1 MYAPTGDQNGWD
13 RGGGS
18 RHSRVYEYKKEP
30 VVSSITSIL
39 GETNSQEG
47 GIGLYTHSLQFIT
60 PTPRQTLWSPEVSPL
75 PTEVPWNSLFAGS
88 SRESSRNPQYTPL
101 PTGSPLEILLTPFS
115 ALKLPPPPKPHHVDH
130 VQRAQ
135 RVLGTGKATANH
147 LPSFGDPNGPKD
159 LGGGSW
165 GPSSWT
171 PTASV
176 SLNRVQPN
184 PILCACTVPPLP
196 LDWRNP
202 GLIQDVDGPNANQSA
217 LRH

>member
-1 MYAPTGDQNGWD
+1 MHHFYTG
-13 RGGGS
+13 
-18 RHSRVYEYKKEP
+18 E
-30 VVSSITSIL
+30 I
-39 GETNSQEG
+39 NSEEG
-47 GIGLYTHSLQFIT
+47 RMGLYSLSSQFIP

-75 PTEVPWNSLFAGS
+75 PTEVPWNSLSAGS

-101 PTGSPLEILLTPFS
+101 PTGSPLEILPTPLS
-115 ALKLPPPPKPHHVDH
+115 APNLPPLPKPHHVDH
-130 VQRAQ
+130 VESAQ
-135 RVLGTGKATANH
+135 RILGAGKATANH
-147 LPSFGDPNGPKD
+147 LPSFGDPSGPKD

-165 GPSSWT
+165 GLPSWT

-196 LDWRNP
+196 LDWRNS
-202 GLIQDVDGPNANQSA
+202 GLIQDVGGLNANQSA